1 MSARRE
7 HGPERLRAFASILKQ
22 NERSFECE
30 VRGRSMGE
38 TLRDGTRIRVESGE
52 SKSYVPGQVVAFL
65 CGDAVIAHRIVHTGR
80 RGRARGHLLTRGD
93 ACFLPDPPMPVEAV
107 LGPVMTLDGAG
118 AAGSPPPPAPSRA
131 GLRALSREMVTR
143 AISTLM
149 VVHPALAQRAVRA
162 FIAAGRMLGKSIES
176 R

>member
-1 MSARRE
+1 VSARRE
-7 HGPERLRAFASILKQ
+7 HGPERLRAFAAILKQ

-38 TLRDGTRIRVESGE
+38 TLKDGARIRVESGE
-52 SKSYVPGQVVAFL
+52 SRSYVPGQVVAFL
-65 CGDAVIAHRIVHTGR
+65 CGDAVIAHRIVHMGR

-107 LGPVMTLDGAG
+107 LGPVMTLDGG
-118 AAGSPPPPAPSRA
+118 DAGSPPPPAPSRA

-149 VVHPALAQRAVRA
+149 IVHPALAQRAVKG
-162 FIAAGRMLGKSIES
+162 FIAAGRIFGPERS
-176 R
+176 